1 MRCGGC
7 LLEWLWHEE
16 AVHCCCCPSIAT
28 ASCWWC
34 RCSLVPLQL
43 AATATTSACTV
54 CAAGGCLA
62 TLPIQANIQACHL
75 STGCVAH
82 MHRGLSPNMT
92 HLQVWLRQRHG
103 PWAEVGCPYLP
114 AICFQLLH
122 ALLAAAELEHIQP
135 LRRSTSDT
143 CLCPALQHCRCKRPV
158 DWLLRAGTSSTTI
171 LMVSWV
177 PELHLFNCSSVC
189 IGFCVG

>member
-1 MRCGGC
+1 MARGGC
-7 LLEWLWHEE
+7 PLLLL
-16 AVHCCCCPSIAT
+16 SRIAT
-28 ASCWWC
+28 ASCCWR
-34 RCSLVPLQL
+34 RCSWLPRPPRAL
-43 AATATTSACTV
+43 APYVLLEAVWQRYRYRPT
-54 CAAGGCLA
+54 
-62 TLPIQANIQACHL
+62 IHACHLISTGCVAL
-75 STGCVAH
+75 STGCVAL

-135 LRRSTSDT
+135 LRRSTSDA
-143 CLCPALQHCRCKRPV
+143 CLCPALQHCRCERPV

-177 PELHLFNCSSVC
+177 PELHLFNCSSFC